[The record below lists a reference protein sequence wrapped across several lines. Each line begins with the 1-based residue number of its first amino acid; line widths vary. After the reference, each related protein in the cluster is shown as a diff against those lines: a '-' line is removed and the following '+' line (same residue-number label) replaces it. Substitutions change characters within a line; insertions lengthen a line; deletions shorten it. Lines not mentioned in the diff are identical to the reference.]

1 LGIDQRRVFQRLF
14 SRRKKGS
21 PPTAAKNTA
30 TPAPVAAA
38 GASLRA
44 PGEPGEDED
53 AADDPNAPKR
63 GEELLAVIGDPA
75 KDGCER
81 CERCDSGDAAASI
94 STFVCVG
101 RDIFFVEIPDPFS

>member
-63 GEELLAVIGDPA
+63 
-75 KDGCER
+75 
-81 CERCDSGDAAASI
+81 CDSGDAAASI